1 MRTRKNRQKESARIP
16 SALFP
21 YFEIEGRA
29 KPPFWKQS
37 QQYLQQSARQNG
49 LRKNCAII
57 SGTLK
62 NCTNSAQHA
71 LSPRSFIDRQTTKSN
86 IAQAFSAYTIFPY
99 RQHAKNYKRQYCTH
113 TARTPR
119 SLQEAHILYKEQ
131 SNLACALRQNSAA
144 NKPNTTLQGVRF
156 AQKTP
161 RSKDKAAR

>member
-99 RQHAKNYKRQYCTH
+99 RRHAKKLQKTTLPACH
-113 TARTPR
+113 ARTQTLCKKPIFYTKSKAT
-119 SLQEAHILYKEQ
+119 SLAPYAKIRPQTNQIPP
-131 SNLACALRQNSAA
+131 C
-144 NKPNTTLQGVRF
+144 
-156 AQKTP
+156 
-161 RSKDKAAR
+161 KA